1 MKIDHFL
8 KNNFKKMKSKDKRII
23 YVRLDGDSKDKKE
36 PISDNES
43 ATNDQYEVSISYA
56 SRPKKTDPY
65 DGDATIIEE

>member
-36 PISDNES
+36 SLSENES
-43 ATNDQYEVSISYA
+43 ATNDQYEISISYA
-56 SRPKKTDPY
+56 SKPKKSDSY
-65 DGDATIIEE
+65 DGDATIL